1 MLDIW
6 KLVQGSDFQATEL
19 SKFVEVQIQVIAL
32 YQYHICLCMFLQQY
46 FLFIRHNLV
55 TFNQVTW
62 THILVVGQHLVKT
75 LVIYPLFSTFGPR
88 DTFMLTITL
97 KVLSTFLENVAIPT
111 YWFYS
116 SYINFNELW
125 SSVNVFY
132 RIKRNKK
139 AFYISG
145 NLRPRIGRNIM
156 KMTLRKTQSNPSK
169 ETRITIGNIFG
180 NMSQQVD
187 VDI

>member
-1 MLDIW
+1 MICW
-6 KLVQGSDFQATEL
+6 TFGSWCR
-19 SKFVEVQIQVIAL
+19 VQIFKRQNSVNLWKYRYRLLHYTWDTNISL
-32 YQYHICLCMFLQQY
+32 HY
-46 FLFIRHNLV
+46 FLLIRHNLV
-55 TFNQVTW
+55 TFNQATW

-75 LVIYPLFSTFGPR
+75 LVIHPLSSTFCPR
-88 DTFMLTITL
+88 DTFILTITL
-97 KVLSTFLENVAIPT
+97 LFLSTILENVLVPT

-156 KMTLRKTQSNPSK
+156 KMTLRKTQSNQSK
-169 ETRITIGNIFG
+169 ESRLTIGNIFG

>member
-1 MLDIW
+1 MHSVFLFLMICW
-6 KLVQGSDFQATEL
+6 TFGSWCR
-19 SKFVEVQIQVIAL
+19 VQIFKRQNSVNL
-32 YQYHICLCMFLQQY
+32 WKYRY
-46 FLFIRHNLV
+46 RHNLV
-55 TFNQVTW
+55 TFNQATW

-75 LVIYPLFSTFGPR
+75 LVIHPLSSTFCPR
-88 DTFMLTITL
+88 DTFILTITL
-97 KVLSTFLENVAIPT
+97 LFLSTILENVLVPT

-156 KMTLRKTQSNPSK
+156 KMTLRKTQSNQSK
-169 ETRITIGNIFG
+169 ESRLTIGNIFG

>member
-1 MLDIW
+1 M
-6 KLVQGSDFQATEL
+6 QGSDFQTTEL
-19 SKFVEVQIQVIAL
+19 SKFVEVQIQVVDL
-32 YQYHICLCMFLQQY
+32 SQYHIYVYLQQY

-55 TFNQVTW
+55 TFNQATW
-62 THILVVGQHLVKT
+62 THILVVGLHLVKT
-75 LVIYPLFSTFGPR
+75 LVIYPLFSTIGPC

-97 KVLSTFLENVAIPT
+97 LVLSTILENVAIPT

-139 AFYISG
+139 SFYISG

-180 NMSQQVD
+180 NKSQQVD